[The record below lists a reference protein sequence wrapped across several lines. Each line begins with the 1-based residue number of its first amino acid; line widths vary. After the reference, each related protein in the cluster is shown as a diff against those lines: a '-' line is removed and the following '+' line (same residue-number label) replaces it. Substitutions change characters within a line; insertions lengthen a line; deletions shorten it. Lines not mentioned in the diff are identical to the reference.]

1 MRTRMRLIC
10 VSATISKL
18 WAHRLFWRNRPTRR
32 ECNRKRGPKIIT
44 RRKDR
49 VKTGVTPL
57 AAMLTVLLST
67 VVFLLWLGLVVIVTK
82 VVMG

>member
-1 MRTRMRLIC
+1 MPRTSQARLK
-10 VSATISKL
+10 A
-18 WAHRLFWRNRPTRR
+18 RR
-32 ECNRKRGPKIIT
+32 AIIT

-57 AAMLTVLLST
+57 MGMLTVMLSII
-67 VVFLLWLGLVVIVTK
+67 VFLLWLGFVVVITK

>member
-1 MRTRMRLIC
+1 MGAPRIPRRR
-10 VSATISKL
+10 A
-18 WAHRLFWRNRPTRR
+18 RPTKT
-32 ECNRKRGPKIIT
+32 ESEAAIIT

-57 AAMLTVLLST
+57 AAMLTVMLST

>member
-1 MRTRMRLIC
+1 MGAAPFFGQ
-10 VSATISKL
+10 VA
-18 WAHRLFWRNRPTRR
+18 LFDASTT
-32 ECNRKRGPKIIT
+32 ESEAAIIT

-57 AAMLTVLLST
+57 AAMLTVMLST

>member
-1 MRTRMRLIC
+1 MGRFKIERE
-10 VSATISKL
+10 
-18 WAHRLFWRNRPTRR
+18 RPKAR
-32 ECNRKRGPKIIT
+32 PLIIT

>member
-1 MRTRMRLIC
+1 MG
-10 VSATISKL
+10 
-18 WAHRLFWRNRPTRR
+18 RPDR
-32 ECNRKRGPKIIT
+32 ERERPKARPLIIT

-57 AAMLTVLLST
+57 MGMLTVMLST
-67 VVFLLWLGLVVIVTK
+67 VVFLLWLGLVVVITK

>member
-1 MRTRMRLIC
+1 MERE
-10 VSATISKL
+10 
-18 WAHRLFWRNRPTRR
+18 RPKAR
-32 ECNRKRGPKIIT
+32 PLIIT

-57 AAMLTVLLST
+57 MGMLTVMLST
-67 VVFLLWLGLVVIVTK
+67 VVFLLWLGLVVVITK

>member
-1 MRTRMRLIC
+1 MK
-10 VSATISKL
+10 A
-18 WAHRLFWRNRPTRR
+18 RR
-32 ECNRKRGPKIIT
+32 AIIT

-57 AAMLTVLLST
+57 MGMLTVMLSII
-67 VVFLLWLGLVVIVTK
+67 VFLLWLGFVVVITK